1 MLSSDYHGLYM
12 LTVACQDVNS
22 VTNHSFI
29 DVSILR
35 LICFMGC

>member
-1 MLSSDYHGLYM
+1 MVNM

-35 LICFMGC
+35 LICLWDVDSG